1 MIPPSGTRTETREFA
16 DLHHSSA
23 DEQEFDMVKHE
34 DVNNNRPSYRPYQV
48 KDEPRVSDSYSRKKA
63 TGRTYMPK
71 TLPALQPP
79 VVKSEIH
86 ELQQPTRNDPTALT
100 KKIPFR
106 RRTRETS
113 VEIGSRIHSP
123 DARKPES
130 FGRGDS
136 RDVRCHETPRVIE
149 RHEQRRFSRPWN
161 EYHQGR
167 RSRPAWRKYR
177 RVPSYESREADRHA
191 ERRSRSRD
199 SQVPSADVIR
209 EMKRM
214 VRRYDRQSD

>member
-1 MIPPSGTRTETREFA
+1 
-16 DLHHSSA
+16 
-23 DEQEFDMVKHE
+23 
-34 DVNNNRPSYRPYQV
+34 
-48 KDEPRVSDSYSRKKA
+48 
-63 TGRTYMPK
+63 
-71 TLPALQPP
+71 
-79 VVKSEIH
+79 VKSEIH
-86 ELQQPTRNDPTALT
+86 ELQQPTRNDPPALT
-100 KKIPFR
+100 KRIPFR
-106 RRTRETS
+106 RRTREMS

-123 DARKPES
+123 DARKPEK

-149 RHEQRRFSRPWN
+149 RHEQRGRNRFRPPPPGRFSRPWN